1 MPGTVEHVHV
11 APEGGAP
18 MQRVESVAAVA
29 GRGLRGDRYFEG
41 TSTFDADADSAI
53 TLFAAETLDAVERD
67 YGLALGPADHR
78 RNVTTRGVA
87 LNHLV
92 GRRFRVGTAVCEGVE
107 LAEPCNYLEDQVGS
121 ASVRESLVHRGGLR
135 GRIVESGEIVTG
147 DDVAVL

>member
-41 TSTFDADADSAI
+41 TSTFDADSAI
-53 TLFAAETLDAVERD
+53 TLLAAETLDAVERD
-67 YGLALGPADHR
+67 YGLALDPADHR

-121 ASVRESLVHRGGLR
+121 ASVWESLVHRGGLR
-135 GRIVESGEIVTG
+135 GRIVESGEIATG